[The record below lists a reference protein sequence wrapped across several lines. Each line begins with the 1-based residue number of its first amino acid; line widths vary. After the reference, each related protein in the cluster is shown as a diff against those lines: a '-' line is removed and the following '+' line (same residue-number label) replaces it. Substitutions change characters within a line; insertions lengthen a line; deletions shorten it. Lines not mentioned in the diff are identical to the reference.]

1 MPPKTKDKRTDSP
14 STSTNDRDELRNSIR
29 SLLQEEMSDIK
40 FTIREEVKKSIK
52 EEIKSVLKE
61 EFGDHLSHIER
72 ELTKLTTV
80 YDKVQDVEA
89 AINFNSQRLDDICQ
103 TSLPALASHVE
114 KVATALA
121 LQTLDIDVHRR
132 KWSLAIHGVKGK
144 AGETE
149 ADTRSSCVALAR
161 QHLGVANATEADF
174 SACHR
179 LNQREDAGII
189 IRFNVSIKKT
199 FGLRERRIWS
209 PIPTKSVSVRLCPR
223 FFAALSQSCC
233 KKAKFCQLNKN
244 DALMSS
250 IYANGLMWSCMS
262 PIIPQ

>member
-14 STSTNDRDELRNSIR
+14 SISHNDRDELRNSIR

-61 EFGDHLSHIER
+61 EFGDRLSNIER
-72 ELTKLTTV
+72 QLTKLTTV
-80 YDKVQDVEA
+80 YYKVQEVEA
-89 AINFNSQRLDDICQ
+89 ATNFNSQPLDDICQ
-103 TSLPALASHVE
+103 TSLPALASQVE

-121 LQTLDIDVHRR
+121 LQTLDIDVHHR

-149 ADTRSSCVALAR
+149 GDTRSSCVALAR
-161 QHLGVANATEADF
+161 QHLSVANATEADF

-179 LNQREDAGII
+179 LNKREDAGII
-189 IRFNVSIKKT
+189 IRFKCLNQRNLWLKRVKNLKSHTDKISISPDIPPV
-199 FGLRERRIWS
+199 LRCL
-209 PIPTKSVSVRLCPR
+209 KSELLQKRKVLP
-223 FFAALSQSCC
+223 AEQ
-233 KKAKFCQLNKN
+233 K

-250 IYANGLMWSCMS
+250 IYDNGIMWSCMS